1 MGSSIHRFG
10 IMLLMAGIWTAD
22 LSAQTVTIGRILA
35 YDAQGN
41 PVRSVGAL
49 GDTLAHWYGSN
60 AKPYSQDGLSGNAKG
75 VLLTGIQRVWGNQDA
90 APNGVRPTS
99 GDDFWLDATYDGRGL
114 PSRVIGA
121 ASDTVRYSYDNRGRL
136 AAVLNGSGAKRSGV
150 RYHLSRSGSDPLD
163 PAKPNHIERTAYA
176 DATPVDSFRVNTGWT
191 LSGTVSFQGTSPLHQ
206 HPQITIYNGH
216 IQRSYT
222 TASRYAEVDFRVESS
237 TNPSEPLAFYGN
249 RHCGIV
255 YDVQHSTFRSN
266 LGLTSGT
273 PQLGAG
279 VAGSAP
285 YDGRWFVLTLW
296 KMGATC
302 VMTATDRSTGKRV
315 FHAMSSAF
323 TSSTWQPS
331 VRLSSGVGTIK
342 LTAFTTATRIERST
356 EFVDGFGQVV
366 QIQQETGPQ
375 ALITAVEVHS
385 SGQTAKVWNTYA
397 SANDGI
403 YRTAFA
409 TEAVSYFTGTSGHT
423 RPYTETIYE
432 QSPMMRPIVERPQG
446 VSDDNQSV
454 RHEYRTLTISDK
466 SYNVHTRT
474 DESGKKIRT
483 YADGWGRTVWSE
495 AGQGHADSARTTFE
509 YDALGQLLTVTSPM
523 GRPTRYRYDNRGRL
537 IAKTTPDADGDLN
550 GNPSNETGI
559 GTSVDF
565 EYAYDNA
572 GNLTAMRDPNRKA
585 AGQYVFSRYDIL
597 GRKTIE
603 GVCSGTFPT
612 ACATGGTTSQ
622 TIEHT
627 WDDATVGSGVGFAIT
642 NAKGR
647 QTKVAFQGGY
657 YLYSYDADGNIERMY
672 NKLDGL
678 SGKTVAYSY
687 DRLGALS
694 SSSYQPGQSD
704 AFRMDYTYDAAG
716 RLGEVRR
723 NHTWYSVT
731 HANHTWLPS
740 GLMHTELLGNQ
751 TNTYTYDIR
760 TRLIRINDPAQTS
773 TRFSAAYVWNPNSTL
788 YRSQFH
794 QTHSPHTDKHYRH
807 TFTYDARNQLRTADY
822 EYGNTPGYS
831 WAQRYDFDIGWIGY
845 DRDGGITLMNRQNG
859 AEVVDF
865 EYGYISGSNRLDYV
879 WDNEIYY
886 YDGPINL
893 SHDRNGN
900 MTNGKG
906 ITATTYDWRNLP
918 LTITTPTGTHI
929 YRYDPDGHRVY
940 SSVDQTYTVR
950 GAYGEPIAEYGGTSP
965 ALRYWNYVRPDG
977 VVIGRQPLSGN
988 PLYYHRDHLGSTRTV
1003 VNSSGSV
1010 VETYD
1015 YMPFGELMAGRIL
1028 TSGTGTRPKYTGHA
1042 FDDETNLH
1050 NMQWRRQI
1058 PRYGVFRTPD
1068 PLADSYPG
1076 WNPYAYVMNDPMR
1089 YLDPTGLSPCG
1100 VDGKAVCQLP
1110 EVVKVAY
1117 SNDIFHS
1124 FFGFFNQYYARYGDP
1139 GPSVSYNQFMTGL
1152 DAAGTMD
1159 PTGIVDLTAAAIYAF
1174 QGDFANAGISLA
1186 SILPAG
1192 DLLKASRIA
1201 TKGAVKTG
1209 GRLGNAAT
1217 RSQID
1222 QIATT
1227 LESRGYTITGGGGRT
1242 AEEFLKPLGGG
1253 RNGGSFLDITATHP
1267 NYPTLRINTVDV
1279 YKNGLPTL
1287 RELNNAARIRTQ
1299 IAPGEHL
1306 VLIPKR

>member
-75 VLLTGIQRVWGNQDA
+75 LLLTGIQRVWGNQDV

-99 GDDFWLDATYDGRGL
+99 SDDFWLDAVYDAKGL
-114 PSRVIGA
+114 PRRIIGA

-136 AAVLNGSGAKRSGV
+136 AAVFNGSGVKRSGV

-206 HPQITIYNGH
+206 HPQITIYKGH
-216 IQRSYT
+216 IQRSYST
-222 TASRYAEVDFRVESS
+222 TSRYAEVDFLAEASGS
-237 TNPSEPLAFYGN
+237 QSEPLSFYGL

-255 YDVQHSTFRSN
+255 YDPSITSFRSN

-273 PQLGAG
+273 PLLGGG
-279 VAGSAP
+279 VTGSAP
-285 YDGRWFVLTLW
+285 AGRWYSLTLW
-296 KMGATC
+296 KVGATC
-302 VMTATDRSTGKRV
+302 VASATDRSTGKRV

-375 ALITAVEVHS
+375 ALISAVEVYS
-385 SGQTAKVWNTYA
+385 SGQTTKVWNTYA
-397 SANDGI
+397 STNDRI

-409 TEAVSYFTGTSGHT
+409 TEAVSYYAGTSGNT

-432 QSPMMRPIVERPQG
+432 QSPLMRPIVERPQG

-454 RHEYRTLTISDK
+454 RHEYRTLSISAK

-474 DESGKKIRT
+474 DESGKKTRT
-483 YADGWGRTVWSE
+483 YADGWGRTVWSV

-509 YDALGQLLTVTSPM
+509 YDALGQLLVTTSPM
-523 GRPTRYRYDNRGRL
+523 GRPTRYRYD
-537 IAKTTPDADGDLN
+537 
-550 GNPSNETGI
+550 
-559 GTSVDF
+559 
-565 EYAYDNA
+565 
-572 GNLTAMRDPNRKA
+572 
-585 AGQYVFSRYDIL
+585 IL

-603 GVCSGTFPT
+603 GICSGTFPT

-657 YLYSYDADGNIERMY
+657 YLYSYDGDGHIERMY

-831 WAQRYDFDIGWIGY
+831 WAQRSDFDIGWIDY
-845 DRDGGITLMNRQNG
+845 DR
-859 AEVVDF
+859 
-865 EYGYISGSNRLDYV
+865 
-879 WDNEIYY
+879 
-886 YDGPINL
+886 
-893 SHDRNGN
+893 
-900 MTNGKG
+900 
-906 ITATTYDWRNLP
+906 
-918 LTITTPTGTHI
+918 
-929 YRYDPDGHRVY
+929 DGHRVY

-1003 VNSSGSV
+1003 VNSWGSV

-1042 FDDETNLH
+1042 FDDETDLH

-1058 PRYGVFRTPD
+1058 PRYGVFRTVD
-1068 PLADSYPG
+1068 PHYF
-1076 WNPYAYVMNDPMR
+1076 Y
-1089 YLDPTGLSPCG
+1089 YLNLSPYVYAG
-1100 VDGKAVCQLP
+1100 NNPLIFIDPDGRDFYWHQETGAVIWVDTDTESIERHGDTYVIIGTAFMTFDGDVLTIHQQELVDGKRTVTSTAFEAVSGLPDRQGNFDYSQENQMVRNRGPVPEGMWQLT
-1110 EVVKVAY
+1110 
-1117 SNDIFHS
+1117 
-1124 FFGFFNQYYARYGDP
+1124 GQRY
-1139 GPSVSYNQFMTGL
+1139 FT
-1152 DAAGTMD
+1152 TD
-1159 PTGIVDLTAAAIYAF
+1159 PTVLPSGGYYDRWGQGFYSKLAPVTAQTHGRSGFEIHPD
-1174 QGDFANAGISLA
+1174 GGVIGTAGCIGLVCNNPQVSKQFYEA
-1186 SILPAG
+1186 ME
-1192 DLLKASRIA
+1192 
-1201 TKGAVKTG
+1201 KT
-1209 GRLGNAAT
+1209 LVGNPSN
-1217 RSQID
+1217 R
-1222 QIATT
+1222 
-1227 LESRGYTITGGGGRT
+1227 RPMVNVRYRM
-1242 AEEFLKPLGGG
+1242 
-1253 RNGGSFLDITATHP
+1253 R
-1267 NYPTLRINTVDV
+1267 
-1279 YKNGLPTL
+1279 
-1287 RELNNAARIRTQ
+1287 
-1299 IAPGEHL
+1299 
-1306 VLIPKR
+1306 